1 MRHPTIHHCF
11 TLLFAALALAGC
23 GSTTT
28 VDEYRPTTELISI
41 GHEERVAIIG
51 RRDAGHYETDRGFM
65 ECLAGKM
72 NRADFRVMSEEEF
85 IDALYPWFEPRTAP
99 KHLERLKQLMQDPVI
114 QQKVKTEKIR
124 YLVWLDG
131 EVETHNMSGAM
142 SCGMVPSGA
151 GCFGYTT
158 WDKNAM
164 FEAIVW
170 DLVNLTE
177 EARIR
182 VDSAGTSYVIGIVA
196 PIPLLTP
203 VKSQACEG
211 MGKQLRS
218 YFAHIQQEAG

>member
-1 MRHPTIHHCF
+1 MKYAGRMARL
-11 TLLFAALALAGC
+11 TLPLCALIVTAC

-28 VDEYRPTTELISI
+28 VDEYRPTTEPIDI
-41 GHEERVAIIG
+41 GREERVAILG

-65 ECLAGKM
+65 ECLASKM
-72 NRADFRVMSEEEF
+72 NRADFRVMSEQEF

-99 KHLERLKQLMQDPVI
+99 RHLSRLKRLMEDPVV
-114 QQKVKTEKIR
+114 QEKVRQEKIR

-131 EVETHNMSGAM
+131 EIESQAATGAM
-142 SCGMVPSGA
+142 TCGMGPSGA

-170 DLVNLTE
+170 DLIDLTE

-182 VDSAGTSYVIGIVA
+182 VDSEGTSYVIGIVA

-211 MGKQLRS
+211 MGNQLSS
-218 YFAHIQQEAG
+218 YFAQVQREED